1 MIVQASVTGL
11 IKTTLIIIGAMVVL
25 KFIGQLMRA
34 KRNVSA
40 QNRLKA
46 EEQERDRIRI
56 QYEKNQ
62 GMTSIVN
69 RPISNVEDVDFIETN

>member
-11 IKTTLIIIGAMVVL
+11 IKTTLSIIGAMVVL

>member
-25 KFIGQLMRA
+25 KFIGQLIRA

-62 GMTSIVN
+62 GKTSIVN